1 MKEPKTKMCTNDLAS
16 KMNHWE
22 ISPNHYQTII
32 NRRILIEEH
41 FEKLTELFAGNVPA
55 ELEVNC
61 NPNNLLADAN
71 HYSVDLKA
79 MKKLT
84 KLCSLLRKN
93 VVELKTVFKK
103 NLRLSSE
110 YYTESERGILE
121 SELRSLYE
129 DVQRMMAILKD
140 ISGNNHEIRHV
151 LKIYTENED
160 EYLRLL
166 SLNKTAKVRYKARK
180 IENGTNVDE
189 FNFGMCE
196 KICKWVR
203 NCCPFTCST
212 AQDNILSNFKNIGG
226 SKKYGNNFFF
236 MHSRYVGIGTIFI

>member
-1 MKEPKTKMCTNDLAS
+1 MCTNDLAS

-41 FEKLTELFAGNVPA
+41 FEKLSELFAGNVPA
-55 ELEVNC
+55 DFEVNC

-103 NLRLSSE
+103 SLRISSE
-110 YYTESERGILE
+110 FYTESERGILE
-121 SELRSLYE
+121 PELRSLYE

-151 LKIYTENED
+151 LKIYTENENQ
-160 EYLRLL
+160 YLRLL
-166 SLNKTAKVRYKARK
+166 SLNKSAKLRYQARK
-180 IENGTNVDE
+180 MENGMNVDE
-189 FNFGMCE
+189 SNFGMCE
-196 KICKWVR
+196 KIYKWVS

-212 AQDNILSNFKNIGG
+212 AQDNILKR
-226 SKKYGNNFFF
+226 K
-236 MHSRYVGIGTIFI
+236 